1 PVSYLTTLGASAD
14 VQTVAY
20 ECRRYPCWG
29 WSAYYDTPPHLRPRV
44 FYGYAPHR
52 DGDWFRYFYGRDGY
66 IHPSDGVGYRKSPC
80 SMFISLFN
88 HAAPAL
94 PQRRHPPVL
103 PRAVNESFMIND

>member
-1 PVSYLTTLGASAD
+1 MTRLAVTLAAGTALYGSSIIAGPSAAMPVSYLTTLGASAD
-14 VQTVAY
+14 VQTVAN

-66 IHPSDGVGYRKSPC
+66 IYPWDSVGYRKNP
-80 SMFISLFN
+80 
-88 HAAPAL
+88 
-94 PQRRHPPVL
+94 
-103 PRAVNESFMIND
+103 